1 MKTIT
6 VPFHGTRLYIVNHN
20 GEPYTTMK
28 PIVEGMGMDWASQFT
43 KMKNR
48 FKSCIVKIAMQ
59 LPGDTQSRDVI
70 CLALRKLNGW
80 LQTISPNKVRLEI
93 RERVIQYQ
101 NECDDVL
108 YEYWSTGEVKR
119 KSTTTD
125 ERTPL
130 RDAINM
136 LVGKKSL
143 MYPEAYS
150 LIHHRFNVNH
160 IDELEVSQLPQAI
173 EYVHRLVLDGE
184 FISKN
189 EPPVANGRLLL
200 ILKNGNIT
208 LSQVL
213 RKDQHVATM
222 AEFFDLAKRADYLI
236 VHKDDLMALM
246 HA

>member
-1 MKTIT
+1 MKAIT
-6 VPFHGTRLYIVNHN
+6 VPFYGTKLFIVDYN
-20 GEPYTTMK
+20 GEPYTPMR
-28 PIVEGMGMDWASQFT
+28 PIANGMGLAWQSQLE
-43 KMKNR
+43 KLKSR
-48 FKSCIVKIAMQ
+48 FSKGVTEIVIPSAGGEQRM
-59 LPGDTQSRDVI
+59 V
-70 CLALRKLNGW
+70 CLALRKLAAW
-80 LQTISPNKVRLEI
+80 LNTISPNKVRPEI

-108 YEYWSTGEVKR
+108 YEYWTTGEVKL
-119 KSTTTD
+119 KSTSTD

-150 LIHHRFNVNH
+150 LIHQRFNVNH
-160 IDELEVSQLPQAI
+160 IDELEASQLPQAV

-184 FISKN
+184 FIGKETS
-189 EPPVANGRLLL
+189 PVANGRLLL
-200 ILKNGNIT
+200 TLKNGNIT
-208 LSQVL
+208 LSRVL
-213 RKDQHVATM
+213 REDQHVATM
-222 AEFFDLAKRADYLI
+222 AEFFDLAKRADYLV